1 MTREEA
7 KEFIAQSVKSDVD
20 MAKVADA
27 LKALEQEPTTKNNL
41 GVDEVTALAEWI
53 EKLTK
58 ASEDAYNK
66 GYADGMKA
74 QEPKTG
80 EWIEHFDESG
90 KWYEC
95 DQCHTDW
102 GGAVN
107 YCPNCGAKM
116 ESEVDN
122 GNDRMS

>member
-1 MTREEA
+1 MTNEE
-7 KEFIAQSVKSDVD
+7 KLYQIFPDGICPFS
-20 MAKVADA
+20 KVW
-27 LKALEQEPTTKNNL
+27 LSEEYREPTTKNNL
-41 GVDEVTALAEWI
+41 GVEEVTALAEWI

-58 ASEDAYNK
+58 ECEEAYNK

-95 DQCHTDW
+95 DQCHSDW

-107 YCPNCGAKM
+107 FCPDCGADM
-116 ESEVDN
+116 RGVEE
-122 GNDRMS
+122 